1 MTTYIYGNKNWQSDA
16 FNELSLEH
24 QNLFF
29 RLFLSSKKL
38 GSKKAPV
45 YVCENAIT
53 VAKSVGYT
61 KEMIVDLCAE
71 SFLESFEDAIGEL
84 GK

>member
-38 GSKKAPV
+38 GSRKAPV
-45 YVCENAIT
+45 YVCENAAS
-53 VAKSVGYT
+53 VARAAGFT
-61 KEMIVDLCAE
+61 KEMIADLRAE
-71 SFLESFEDAIGEL
+71 SLLESFEDTLGEP